1 MTTNATTQVKAD
13 ASTDDYPLADYAISE
28 TTVKRARWE
37 NLQIAPCPGA
47 NRLNVC
53 NYSHGVAAKA
63 DHTHT
68 VTTENGMPVECTCA
82 AFTYNDGLCK
92 HCLAV
97 ADDPEAMK
105 KAEADTEQTDTNDTT
120 DATAVTDG
128 GTTVDPL
135 GDIER
140 TGGCDHC
147 NDTGTTEN
155 GQPCFICPKY
165 DEDEDPGEDTDD
177 NETETETTTAIVTD
191 GGQDTFDPDAET
203 VTDAWDGAF
212 IHTNWG
218 YGQTN
223 IEFAQI
229 TDVSDS
235 GKTVLARLVTAER
248 TDHDRTNEYL
258 RPNAEQYGDEFRLHV
273 RNSGGD
279 PAFRGSYP
287 LGSDGYMDEI
297 TRRGWFSPFDTTAE
311 NTVRQT
317 APNHGH

>member
-68 VTTENGMPVECTCA
+68 VTVDNGMPVTCTCA

-92 HCLAV
+92 HCLAC
-97 ADDPEAMK
+97 ANDHEAMDT
-105 KAEADTEQTDTNDTT
+105 AEAKQPDDTDTTT
-120 DATAVTDG
+120 EKAVTDG

-165 DEDEDPGEDTDD
+165 GEDTDD

-191 GGQDTFDPDAET
+191 GGQDNSFDPTAET
-203 VTDAWDGAF
+203 VTDAWEGAF

-229 TDVSDS
+229 IDVSES
-235 GKTVLARLVTAER
+235 GKTVLARRVTAEQVGHGKT
-248 TDHDRTNEYL
+248 TDEL
-258 RPNAEQYGDEFRLHV
+258 RPTPEQFGDEFRLHV
-273 RNSGGD
+273 RNTRGN

-287 LGSDGYMDEI
+287 YINGDMDEG
-297 TRRGWFSPFDTTAE
+297 TRLDTFLPFGNPTED
-311 NTVRQT
+311 TVRQT

>member
-1 MTTNATTQVKAD
+1 MTTNATTQVKTD
-13 ASTDDYPLADYAISE
+13 ASTDEFPLAEYAISAK
-28 TTVKRARWE
+28 TIKRARWE
-37 NLQIAPCPGA
+37 NLQVAACPGT
-47 NRLNVC
+47 NHCNVC
-53 NYSHGVAAKA
+53 NYSHPIAEKAA
-63 DHTHT
+63 HTHT
-68 VTTENGMPVECTCA
+68 VTIENGMPQSCTCA

-97 ADDPEAMK
+97 ADDHEAMDT
-105 KAEADTEQTDTNDTT
+105 AEAEQTDDNDTT
-120 DATAVTDG
+120 TETAVTDG

-147 NDTGTTEN
+147 NDTGQTHN
-155 GQPCFICPKY
+155 GLPCFICPKY
-165 DEDEDPGEDTDD
+165 DDGKDEHETTDA
-177 NETETETTTAIVTD
+177 TETETTTAVVTD

-248 TDHDRTNEYL
+248 TDHDRANEYL

-287 LGSDGYMDEI
+287 LGSDGDMDEI

-317 APNHGH
+317 APNYGH

>member
-13 ASTDDYPLADYAISE
+13 ASTDDFPLAEYAISPN
-28 TTVKRARWE
+28 TVKRARWE
-37 NLQIAPCPGA
+37 NLQVAPCPGT
-47 NRLNVC
+47 NHCNVC
-53 NYSHGVAAKA
+53 NYSHGVAEKA

-68 VTTENGMPVECTCA
+68 VTVENGMPVECACA

-97 ADDPEAMK
+97 AADPEAMK
-105 KAEADTEQTDTNDTT
+105 KAEAEQPDNNDTT
-120 DATAVTDG
+120 TEKAVTDG

-140 TGGCDHC
+140 TGDCDHC
-147 NDTGTTEN
+147 NDTGRTTN
-155 GQPCFICPKY
+155 GLPCFICPKY
-165 DEDEDPGEDTDD
+165 GEDETEATDA
-177 NETETETTTAIVTD
+177 TETETTAIVTD

-212 IHTNWG
+212 IHTSWG

-223 IEFAQI
+223 VEFAQI
-229 TDVSDS
+229 IDVSDS
-235 GKTVLARLVTAER
+235 GKTVLARRVTAEQVGHGK
-248 TDHDRTNEYL
+248 TTEEL
-258 RPNAEQYGDEFRLHV
+258 RPTPEQFGDEFRLHV
-273 RNSGGD
+273 RNTRGT

-287 LGSDGYMDEI
+287 YINGEMDEG
-297 TRRGWFSPFDTTAE
+297 TRLDTFLPFGNPAE